1 MASDRAEQVAY
12 DVIKNLRK
20 PKITKGK
27 ILKQNGYSDSVSKCP
42 TVVTQTKSYQKV
54 ARPFLKRLEG
64 LRDKIIS
71 EMEVKDITQERFT
84 ELGRT
89 LKDITHDI
97 QLISGEVTEN
107 IQWQPPI
114 YGGLSRNN
122 RGAKDIRPN
131 KKDTGN

>member
-1 MASDRAEQVAY
+1 MASDRAEQTAY

-20 PKITKGK
+20 PTITKGK
-27 ILKQNGYSDSVSKCP
+27 ILKANGYADSVTKHP
-42 TVVTQTKSYQKV
+42 DIVTKTKSYQKV

-71 EMEVKDITQERFT
+71 EMEAKDITQERFT

-97 QLISGEVTEN
+97 QLLSGGETERILN
-107 IQWQPPI
+107 ITFDE
-114 YGGLSRNN
+114 
-122 RGAKDIRPN
+122 AFKD
-131 KKDTGN
+131 DTTGTSKN